1 MDVIL
6 VRHAI
11 ALDRDEATRLG
22 MTDRERPLTAP
33 ARSRMLRTARGLA
46 TRVPNVSLLLTSP
59 LRRAAATAE
68 ILQKQYKALRRWET
82 NALLPDADPTELAP
96 LLADEPFQST
106 VLAVGHEPHLSCW
119 AGWCL
124 TGDPRGF
131 LELRRAGACGLR
143 FENGLGPS
151 QARLLWL
158 LTPAVLRRL

>member
-11 ALDRDEATRLG
+11 ALDMDEAKRLG
-22 MTDRERPLTAP
+22 ITDRDRPLTAP

-46 TRVPNVSLLLTSP
+46 TRIPDVSVLLASP
-59 LRRAAATAE
+59 LRRAVATAQ
-68 ILQKQYKALRRWET
+68 ILQTQYKGLRLGET

-96 LLADEPFQST
+96 LLADTAFESI
-106 VLAVGHEPHLSCW
+106 VLAVGHEPHLSYW

-124 TGDPRGF
+124 AGDPRSF
-131 LELRRAGACGLR
+131 LELRRGGACALR
-143 FENGLGPS
+143 FDNALGPG